1 MAAEGA
7 LNPEQFLGRRWS
19 VITKTN
25 MRYVGLM
32 VDFNMEESTFRL
44 QDGRSCWG
52 GGGCIVPIARLGS
65 QPPTVY
71 STQ

>member
-1 MAAEGA
+1 MADDGSQ
-7 LNPEQFLGRRWS
+7 LNPEQFLARRWS

-44 QDGRSCWG
+44 QDGMLGVLWRLSRASDRS
-52 GGGCIVPIARLGS
+52 
-65 QPPTVY
+65 PP
-71 STQ
+71 